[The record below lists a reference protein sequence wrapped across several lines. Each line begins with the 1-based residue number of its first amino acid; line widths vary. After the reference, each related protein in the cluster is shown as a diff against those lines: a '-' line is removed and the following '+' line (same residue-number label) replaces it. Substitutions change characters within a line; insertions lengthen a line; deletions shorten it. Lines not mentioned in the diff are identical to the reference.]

1 MKLNRAQLLVHDD
14 TALEKFRANHGIPN
28 DIRIERFGPKED
40 ANLVEGNEDRIL
52 TMLTVDML
60 MREQGLTFIALDLVN
75 VYTVV
80 HMKKELGTRFLKG
93 FPNKTQNLVDLAAAP
108 NPLAVQ
114 GLPPVPQPVLAIT
127 ILDKVESSLLEATL
141 LDKCKGKQPSEGLSK
156 RRKKKMGT
164 NTAFTLSPGEQT
176 ELWKPKFSIS
186 SGSLALALAFMLPND
201 VVDLATKQAKLDA
214 VATEQT
220 ENGPRR
226 YCSKAR
232 RYMTVTEARGQVA
245 RFPEPYS
252 SRVLLDFNEDE
263 YLKEPTDEELERS
276 AEVANP
282 SGDLVLNAAGMS
294 AADGGAFKAY
304 APPNM

>member
-52 TMLTVDML
+52 VRIWLIYQAGLRFFISPTLKKVMAVY
-60 MREQGLTFIALDLVN
+60 RLTFKQVRNWALDSLRAQESPPV
-75 VYTVV
+75 
-80 HMKKELGTRFLKG
+80 
-93 FPNKTQNLVDLAAAP
+93 PNKVVDVPILVLSSEVEDSDDLAFTLP
-108 NPLAVQ
+108 YTMAVQ

-141 LDKCKGKQPSEGLSK
+141 LDKCKGKKQPSEGLSK

-164 NTAFTLSPGEQT
+164 NTAFTLSPGEQA

-201 VVDLATKQAKLDA
+201 VVDLAT
-214 VATEQT
+214 V
-220 ENGPRR
+220 G
-226 YCSKAR
+226 
-232 RYMTVTEARGQVA
+232 
-245 RFPEPYS
+245 
-252 SRVLLDFNEDE
+252 
-263 YLKEPTDEELERS
+263 
-276 AEVANP
+276 
-282 SGDLVLNAAGMS
+282 
-294 AADGGAFKAY
+294 
-304 APPNM
+304 